1 MLDVLRRVVPWGVVF
16 VLSACGGGGGSPPAA
31 PPPPNPLYVRTSGK
45 DTNTGG
51 DPDNA
56 LRTISKAASLVRNGY
71 KVIVG
76 SGTYREGVTT
86 TAAGVAPQGLT
97 FLADTTGEQTGDLAG
112 PVILNGTG
120 TGDGAGFNLFNSGG
134 TVIDGFTITNFSDA
148 GIVIKS
154 SSDNLRIQNCIIFS
168 NPGDGI
174 RVQDSANVLV
184 FNNLIYSNGGSGV
197 ALVGPTAGSPNGH
210 VINNTIFAN
219 QFRGL
224 TVGTSTRASTGAF
237 VRNNI
242 VQNDGT
248 DFSIKVFTPPP
259 STVPRSDIGYD
270 ADFNLVFPATY
281 LPSNVEGRHDVAR
294 DAQFVNAANGDFHLR
309 SASPAINVGFSL
321 TDTYQ
326 PLQNALR
333 GRTTTGGT
341 ACDQSALD
349 LGYHYPLPPGG
360 RCTAVVP

>member
-1 MLDVLRRVVPWGVVF
+1 MLDALRKALPWGVVF
-16 VLSACGGGGGSPPAA
+16 VLSACGGGGGGAPPAA

-45 DTNTGG
+45 DANTGA

-56 LRTISKAASLVRNGY
+56 LRTISKAASIVRSDY

-76 SGTYREGVTT
+76 PGTYREGVTT
-86 TAAGVAPQGLT
+86 SAVGTAPQGLT
-97 FLADTTGEQTGDLAG
+97 FLADTTGQQTGDAAG
-112 PVILNGTG
+112 PVVLDGQG

-134 TVIDGFTITNFSDA
+134 TLIDGFTITNFTDA

-154 SSDNLRIQNCIIFS
+154 HSDNLTMQNCIIFS

-184 FNNLIYSNGGSGV
+184 FNNLIYGNAGTGV
-197 ALVGPTAGSPNGH
+197 ALVGPTAGSPDGH

-224 TVGTSTRASTGAF
+224 TVGTSTTSSQRAF

-242 VQNDGT
+242 IQNSGT
-248 DFSIKVFTPPP
+248 DFSIKVFAPPP
-259 STVPRSDIGYD
+259 ATVPRSDVGYD

-281 LPSNVEGRHDVAR
+281 QPTNVEGRHDIAR
-294 DAQFVNAANGDFHLR
+294 DAQFVNAATGNFHLR
-309 SASPAINVGFSL
+309 TTSPAIDAGFSL
-321 TDTYQ
+321 SGMQ
-326 PLQNALR
+326 QELQNFLR
-333 GRTTTGGT
+333 GRTTTGGND
-341 ACDQSALD
+341 CDKSALD
-349 LGYHYPLPPGG
+349 LGYHYLPDT
-360 RCTAVVP
+360 RCTAVGP

>member
-1 MLDVLRRVVPWGVVF
+1 MLYSLRRIVPCGFVF
-16 VLSACGGGGGSPPAA
+16 LVIACGGGGGSAPQA
-31 PPPPNPLYVRTSGK
+31 PPPPNPLYVRTGGK
-45 DTNTGG
+45 DTNTGA

-56 LRTISKAASLVRNGY
+56 LRTISKAASLVRSGY

-76 SGTYREGVTT
+76 PGTYREGVTT
-86 TAAGVAPQGLT
+86 TAVGTAPQGLT
-97 FLADTTGEQTGDLAG
+97 FLADTTGQQTGDPAG
-112 PVILNGTG
+112 PVVLNGTG

-134 TVIDGFTITNFSDA
+134 SVIDGFTITNFTDA

-154 SSDNLRIQNCIIFS
+154 RSDNMTMQNCIIFS

-174 RVQDSANVLV
+174 RVQDSANVLI

-197 ALVGPTAGSPNGH
+197 GLVGPTSGSPNGH

-224 TVGTSTRASTGAF
+224 NVGTSTRASTGAF

-242 VQNDGT
+242 IQNDGT

-259 STVPRSDIGYD
+259 ASVPRSDVGYD

-281 LPSNVEGRHDVAR
+281 LPSNVEGRHDIAR

-309 SASPAINVGFSL
+309 STSPAIDAGFSL
-321 TDTYQ
+321 TNTYQ

-341 ACDQSALD
+341 DCDKSALD
-349 LGYHYPLPPGG
+349 LGYHYPLPPDG
-360 RCTAVVP
+360 RCTSG